1 MEAAMRIK
9 IKGEITAE
17 RLAEALHAAA
27 EKYEAVRPG
36 HKVYG
41 ANLYL
46 TAFDADGLPFDLA
59 DHRGEPLSITIAA
72 KSGELVK
79 PSLTAEGEARRQKYK
94 EEARKAEAE
103 AQRRHRQALDEYEQE
118 RQKRLKKEAEARKQ
132 FEDANATTAE
142 LLKTMPERFIEE
154 LNGAVQAAWQKYQPI
169 TKQGAK
175 KGQPL
180 PLPTF
185 SKHADGLLLSVEN
198 WKNPRRVLNPI
209 CTFQH
214 GEITPLWAH
223 DAWSEAMR
231 RIVDLLDTLTAAP
244 ADALESP

>member
-1 MEAAMRIK
+1 MRIK

-36 HKVYG
+36 HKIYG

-79 PSLTAEGEARRQKYK
+79 PALTAEGEARRQKNK
-94 EEARKAEAE
+94 EETQQQAEKAEAE
-103 AQRRHRQALDEYEQE
+103 AQARHRKTFDEYEKE
-118 RQKRLKKEAEARKQ
+118 RQKRQEKEAEARKQ
-132 FEDANATTAE
+132 FKDSNAITAE
-142 LLKTMPERFIEE
+142 LLKTMPERFIDE
-154 LNGAVQAAWQKYQPI
+154 LNKTVQGK
-169 TKQGAK
+169 K
-175 KGQPL
+175 KGQPKAL
-180 PLPTF
+180 PVF
-185 SKHADGLLLSVEN
+185 SVHADGLLLSVET
-198 WKNPRRVLNPI
+198 WKNPRRVLNPL
-209 CTFQH
+209 CTLQH
-214 GEITPLWAH
+214 GKIAPFWMHE
-223 DAWSEAMR
+223 AWLEAMR
-231 RIVDLLDTLTAAP
+231 RIVNLLDTLTEAP

>member
-1 MEAAMRIK
+1 MRIK
-9 IKGEITAE
+9 IKGEISAE
-17 RLAEALHAAA
+17 RLTEALQTAV

-36 HKVYG
+36 HKIYG

-59 DHRGEPLSITIAA
+59 DHRGEPLSITIEA

-79 PSLTAEGEARRQKYK
+79 PALTAEGEKRRQEAKRL
-94 EEARKAEAE
+94 EEKTIAEAK
-103 AQRRHRQALDEYEQE
+103 RRERETFDEYERKRQE
-118 RQKRLKKEAEARKQ
+118 KQAKEEKARSQ
-132 FEDANATTAE
+132 FKWLNETTAE
-142 LLKTMPERFIEE
+142 LLKNHPDRFIEE